1 MKIYKLTHN
10 SNGFK
15 TIDLKESKLLKAI
28 INDFYNDGKPYAQT
42 FGNYNWI
49 EPNESVCDFPF
60 ISGAIPVISENIY
73 KELETYIKKSNIELL
88 SINVEG
94 KNYFVFHFLNSF
106 NNILN
111 KRCSKIEY
119 FKNGTIK
126 NIKEYVFLPN
136 VKDVSPIFTIEEL
149 NTYTFINEEVANI
162 LKKHSNCG
170 IELEECKIRIS

>member
-15 TIDLKESKLLKAI
+15 TIDLRESKLLDAI
-28 INDFYNDGKPYAQT
+28 INDFYNEGKPYTLA
-42 FGNYNWI
+42 FGNYKWI
-49 EPNESVCDFPF
+49 EPNETTCDFPF
-60 ISGAIPVISENIY
+60 ISGSIPVISENIY
-73 KELETYIKKSNIELL
+73 KELETFIKKSDIELL
-88 SINVEG
+88 PINIEG

-111 KRCSKIEY
+111 TRYSRIEY

-126 NIKEYVFLPN
+126 NIKKYVFLPN
-136 VKDVSPIFTIEEL
+136 VEDVSPIFTIEEL
-149 NTYTFINEEVANI
+149 NTYTFINEDVANI
-162 LKKHSNCG
+162 LKKYSNCG